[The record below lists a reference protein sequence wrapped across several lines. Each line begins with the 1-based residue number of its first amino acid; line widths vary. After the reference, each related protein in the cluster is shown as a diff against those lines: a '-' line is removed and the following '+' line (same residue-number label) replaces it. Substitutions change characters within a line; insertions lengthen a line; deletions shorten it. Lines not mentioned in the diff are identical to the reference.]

1 MVSWKTNEISFIKF
15 HINDIKVKDY
25 LQLINN
31 SKTQHKKHSINY
43 HSNEKKIYLNFLN
56 TKYFMK
62 YQIFSYDQGQIFF
75 SFLNIFMVY
84 IYINMLFY
92 FIIHHSYHS
101 FLFILYKK
109 RGAALKQPNPMVFYH
124 KQYIQE
130 IWQIK
135 WVNSFVLPEDF
146 F

>member
-43 HSNEKKIYLNFLN
+43 RSNAKKIDLNFLN

-84 IYINMLFY
+84 NT
-92 FIIHHSYHS
+92 
-101 FLFILYKK
+101 
-109 RGAALKQPNPMVFYH
+109 
-124 KQYIQE
+124 
-130 IWQIK
+130 
-135 WVNSFVLPEDF
+135 
-146 F
+146 